1 MQGQRCILCGTTDDE
16 RCARTSTCVLCGNG
30 HTCDDKSDESDLSSD
45 EDEYVRDAVGRI
57 VVEDGV
63 ERGGEWVR
71 ERRDEMDLRR

>member
-1 MQGQRCILCGTTDDE
+1 MQGQRCILCGTDE